1 MAPAECHA
9 ATVAQGKSALHACLT
24 IGYEPNILNDE
35 KKKVRGKPRTRD
47 GGSAPRQTLGGRD
60 GRATRKGP
68 RELFSPKIDVGSGLK
83 KDELMVGMACF
94 RWRLFEGAR

>member
-9 ATVAQGKSALHACLT
+9 ANVAQEIWALHACLT

-35 KKKVRGKPRTRD
+35 KKKIRGKPRTRD
-47 GGSAPRQTLGGRD
+47 GGSTPRQALGGKD

-68 RELFSPKIDVGSGLK
+68 GELFRPEIDVGSGLE

-94 RWRLFEGAR
+94 RRRLFEGAR